1 MLMDSGVTGRDSL
14 SPEKANSHPAPPAAP
29 TVFEHDPSQR
39 ARFTVAGVT
48 LRLTRTTSLR
58 PPPSPTSHLGGASCS
73 RGRCGRQ
80 GKPTPNNC
88 PISSCL
94 HLQGQAW
101 LTLARRVP
109 VSHPLLLHLH
119 LHTRFF
125 MQVLAL
131 GATQQGVARVAIP
144 DQGHAVWG
152 DGQAAL
158 HAGPP
163 GLQGEHRGQH
173 TLLSGGIANKQAHK
187 WRVSGTTRHIP
198 GEGQV
203 CELHEPASM
212 QRKKRLTMIWGFR
225 RLWALGVPWYPSR
238 PCVCTVHH

>member
-1 MLMDSGVTGRDSL
+1 MMDGGGTRESGLG
-14 SPEKANSHPAPPAAP
+14 SHHSAPKKQAAWQLAP
-29 TVFEHDPSQR
+29 TVFEHEPSQR
-39 ARFTVAGVT
+39 ARFPVAGVT
-48 LRLTRTTSLR
+48 LRLTRTTSL
-58 PPPSPTSHLGGASCS
+58 PTSYLGGASCS
-73 RGRCGRQ
+73 RGSCGRH

-88 PISSCL
+88 PMASISSCL

-125 MQVLAL
+125 MQVLAV
-131 GATQQGVARVAIP
+131 GATQQGVARVAVP

-163 GLQGEHRGQH
+163 GLQGEHCGQH
-173 TLLSGGIANKQAHK
+173 TLLSGCIANKQAHK
-187 WRVSGTTRHIP
+187 RRVSGTSQAR
-198 GEGQV
+198 GRCV
-203 CELHEPASM
+203 SACVDAS
-212 QRKKRLTMIWGFR
+212 KKNG
-225 RLWALGVPWYPSR
+225 
-238 PCVCTVHH
+238 